1 MLFAIQ
7 TPMHPTNFA
16 QTIRQGLGTLSVSAL
31 LVSIPTQVQA
41 AAIVSEWKPIFEGIE
56 FATGTD
62 DDPAQQVNS
71 FRIDLSSPG
80 IRFFSTPDNG
90 VLPEE
95 TIAQTTSQF
104 LDEFD
109 LQVAVN
115 ANFFAPCC
123 DPMAESKDLIGLA
136 ISDGDVV
143 SPSDD
148 MVSGNISLVP
158 DSLLITGDNQATI
171 ASTRPRNSF
180 SNVFT
185 AVSAGP
191 RLLIDGEI
199 VVPQT
204 PPDAFSNLNPR
215 TAVGLSEEEQF
226 LILMTIDGRQPGIS
240 EGATLFQTA
249 EWLTRFGSFQ
259 GLNLDGGG
267 STTIVRE
274 DEFGDPLILNTPSS
288 PDGVERF
295 NGNNLGVF
303 ANPLA
308 DAGVSV
314 PEPSTVVL
322 LIASS
327 VYLVWRRTKRV
338 SAF

>member
-1 MLFAIQ
+1 MFSIQ
-7 TPMHPTNFA
+7 PPMNPTSIY
-16 QTIRQGLGTLSVSAL
+16 QTIRQGLGTLSLSAL
-31 LVSIPTQVQA
+31 AISIPTQVQA
-41 AAIVSEWKPIFEGIE
+41 AAIVSEWKPIFEGID
-56 FATGTD
+56 FATGSD
-62 DDPAQQVNS
+62 NDPAQQANS
-71 FRIDLSSPG
+71 FRVDLSSPD
-80 IRFFSTPDNG
+80 IQFFSTPDNG
-90 VLPEE
+90 ILSKE

-123 DPMAESKDLIGLA
+123 DPMAEPKDLIGLA
-136 ISDGDVV
+136 ISDGNIV
-143 SPSDD
+143 SPSDGMISD
-148 MVSGNISLVP
+148 NIGLVP
-158 DSLLITGDNQATI
+158 DSLLLTKDNQATI
-171 ASTRPRNSF
+171 ASTSSNNSF
-180 SNVFT
+180 SDVFT

-191 RLLIDGEI
+191 RLLVEGEI
-199 VVPQT
+199 VVPET
-204 PPDAFSNLNPR
+204 PPDSFSDLNPR

-226 LILMTIDGRQPGIS
+226 LILMTIDGRQPGVS

-249 EWLTRFGSFQ
+249 EWLTRFGAFQ

-274 DEFGDPLILNTPSS
+274 DEFGNPLILNTPSS
-288 PDGVERF
+288 PDGAERF

-314 PEPSTVVL
+314 PEPGTVGFMVAST
-322 LIASS
+322 
-327 VYLVWRRTKRV
+327 VYLVWRGTKE
-338 SAF
+338 

>member
-1 MLFAIQ
+1 MK
-7 TPMHPTNFA
+7 TTNMIH
-16 QTIRQGLGTLSVSAL
+16 TIRQGLETLSLSAL
-31 LVSIPTQVQA
+31 VISIPTQVQA

-62 DDPAQQVNS
+62 NDPAQQASS
-71 FRIDLSSPG
+71 FRIDLTSPD

-123 DPMAESKDLIGLA
+123 NLVAEPKDLIGLA
-136 ISDGDVV
+136 ISDGDTV
-143 SPSDD
+143 SPSDG
-148 MVSGNISLVP
+148 MVSGNIGLVP
-158 DSLLITGDNQATI
+158 DSLLITEDNRATI
-171 ASTRPRNSF
+171 ASTRPRANF

-191 RLLIDGEI
+191 RLLVDGEI
-199 VVPQT
+199 VVPET
-204 PPDAFSNLNPR
+204 PPDAFSDLNPR
-215 TAVGLSEEEQF
+215 TAVGLTEEEEF
-226 LILMTIDGRQPGIS
+226 LILMTIDGRQPGVS

-267 STTIVRE
+267 STSIVRE
-274 DEFGDPLILNTPSS
+274 DEFGNPLLLNTPSS

-314 PEPSTVVL
+314 PEPGTVGL
-322 LIASS
+322 LIAYS
-327 VYLVWRRTKRV
+327 VYLVWRGTKRV
-338 SAF
+338 SVI